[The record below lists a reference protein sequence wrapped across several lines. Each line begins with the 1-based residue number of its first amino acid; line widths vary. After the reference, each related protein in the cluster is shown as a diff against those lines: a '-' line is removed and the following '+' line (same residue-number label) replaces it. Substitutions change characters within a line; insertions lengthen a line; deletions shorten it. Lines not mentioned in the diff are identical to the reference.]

1 MFWQNKIAS
10 FDAIKSTNVGSEGAV
25 WINFYLNLWCKFS
38 MVLNLLY
45 TLTLRI
51 EIVKGQ
57 NAETGNT
64 KRYCSLP
71 TFDDCEKWRNLN
83 FLYVDK

>member
-1 MFWQNKIAS
+1 
-10 FDAIKSTNVGSEGAV
+10 
-25 WINFYLNLWCKFS
+25 

-64 KRYCSLP
+64 KRGDKILR
-71 TFDDCEKWRNLN
+71 RNIIWEDN
-83 FLYVDK
+83 TIWGWIWERDRWGGR